1 METPVTVVILAAGLG
16 TRMKSKRAKVLHQAG
31 GKTLIEHVVQT
42 ALTLAPSERIFVVIG
57 HQAEQVRAAVRTP
70 GIGFIYQAEQKG
82 TGHALLAGREVLA
95 PLGGLLL
102 VLYGDCP
109 MIPAALLRNLIAAQD
124 GSDTAATLLTAR
136 LEDPTGYGRVL
147 RDARGNV
154 AGIVEQRAATPAQL
168 AICEAN
174 MGIYCYQADLFF
186 RHIDEM
192 RPNNPAKE
200 YYLTD
205 MIEILT
211 RAGHVVA
218 GMQVDD
224 PRPVLGINN
233 RVELAEADGIFR
245 QRKVQELM
253 LAGVTVERPE
263 TVAVDLDVRIGAD
276 SILGPFTQILGTTV
290 IGEGCRV
297 GACSIIEDS
306 ELGDEVEVGPFTVI
320 GSSRVDSGAHIGP
333 YARLRADNHVAAG
346 ARVGNFVEL
355 KKTVL
360 GAGSKAPHLS
370 YLGDSVIGE
379 GVNIGAGTI
388 TCNYDG
394 VKKHPTHIA
403 DKVFVGSNSTLVAPI
418 ELGEGSF
425 IGAGSVITEGVPP
438 EALALGRSRQVTKPG
453 RAPKRHKA

>member
-42 ALTLAPSERIFVVIG
+42 ALTLSPSERIFVVIG

-186 RHIDEM
+186 RHIDEI

>member
-186 RHIDEM
+186 RHIDEI

-263 TVAVDLDVRIGAD
+263 TVAVDLDVRIGTD